1 MNIPLNIDIQQI
13 LLHLINFAILF
24 IILYLVLYKPVQKFL
39 AKREEYF
46 ANMDQEA
53 KDKLAAAEAT
63 EAEYMKRMEDAEK
76 ELAAKRAEMLKAID
90 AEAEALQQD
99 ARIQAERI
107 IEEGRRAA
115 QIEHD
120 KIIEQSQDEIQAL
133 AIEAAKKL
141 VTDDPYEQFL
151 GLAEE
156 GEGSR

>member
-13 LLHLINFAILF
+13 LLHLVNFAILF
-24 IILYLVLYKPVQKFL
+24 IILYLVLYKPVKKFM
-39 AKREEYF
+39 AKREEYY

-63 EAEYMKRMEDAEK
+63 EAEYQKRMEDAEK
-76 ELAAKRAEMLKAID
+76 ELAAKRAETLKAI
-90 AEAEALQQD
+90 EAEGEALAQQ
-99 ARIQAERI
+99 ARVKAEQI

-120 KIIEQSQDEIQAL
+120 RIIEQSQDEIQSL

-151 GLAEE
+151 GLAEGE
-156 GEGSR
+156 EGSK

>member
-1 MNIPLNIDIQQI
+1 M
-13 LLHLINFAILF
+13 
-24 IILYLVLYKPVQKFL
+24 
-39 AKREEYF
+39 AKREEYY

-63 EAEYMKRMEDAEK
+63 EAEYQKRMEDAEK
-76 ELAAKRAEMLKAID
+76 ELAAKRTETLKAI
-90 AEAEALQQD
+90 EEEGEALAQQ
-99 ARIQAERI
+99 ARVKAEQI

-120 KIIEQSQDEIQAL
+120 KIIEESQDEIQQL